1 LKRAYKIVLIILIA
15 LLLLV
20 IFRQFQFVILEKTAK
35 LLGTYN
41 VQNMEMEIT
50 YNPEKARADFAV
62 EIKISPAS
70 QNPRSFLVFAFSPHL
85 EIKGMQINGREI
97 SSREMWVLQFIGVPQ
112 ELRNEE
118 FTLALQYEGPH
129 EGIFERS
136 PGYSRVEG
144 AYFDILSLW
153 QPVVLGPYLENFRDV
168 NQVVRLNSPQP
179 MLGVTG
185 GKLLEVREADGFNQS
200 IWQSG
205 MLSSIIF
212 YPYQEFS
219 YVGNSRF
226 MTLFL
231 PPELKHLNENLA
243 QLADDIFSQFNNKLG
258 PAGPENFTL
267 AIVDS
272 QQRGTFYPD
281 GLVLL
286 NRASLEKYSENRE
299 NRDFHTLLA
308 HEIGHYWFHFETI
321 SLANLW
327 GGQWY
332 MEGFTEYLAI
342 WSTGQRFGELDYNN
356 RIRNAAGRLQRAPAA
371 KPLLQYSYLEYS
383 PVPYYKSVLMLD
395 GIKRTYGEETL
406 FEFIREIRSST
417 ETDLV
422 KAMEIS
428 AQKIFQENYSYFFRH
443 WLQGS
448 TPVELFI
455 EQLIEGSEDQLY
467 LVVTSNQELRYLV
480 DIIIEYPWG
489 TRVINPRIARGT
501 NEIILPVE
509 ENYLSIRLDPHGRLY
524 RFEDTPTLKFER

>member
-1 LKRAYKIVLIILIA
+1 MKRAYKVVFIILCV

-20 IFRQFQFVILEKTAK
+20 IFRQFQFVLLEKTAE
-35 LLGTYN
+35 LLGTYSL
-41 VQNMEMEIT
+41 QNMEMEIT

-62 EIKISPAS
+62 EMEIIPAS

-97 SSREMWVLQFIGVPQ
+97 GSREIWALKFIGVPRD
-112 ELRNEE
+112 LRNEE

-129 EGIFERS
+129 EGIFGRS
-136 PGYSRVEG
+136 PGYSSEEG

-185 GKLLEVREADGFNQS
+185 GDLIEVRKEDGFNQT

-205 MLSSIIF
+205 MLSSIVFHPFEEFF
-212 YPYQEFS
+212 YLGS
-219 YVGNSRF
+219 SRF
-226 MTLFL
+226 MNLFL
-231 PPELKHLNENLA
+231 PPELNQLTEDLA
-243 QLADDIFSQFNNKLG
+243 ELADDIFSQYNNKLG

-272 QQRGTFYPD
+272 KQKGTFYPD

-286 NRASLEKYSENRE
+286 NRASLEKYAEDQE

-342 WSTGQRFGELDYNN
+342 WSTGQRFGELDYDN
-356 RIRNAAGRLQRAPAA
+356 RIRNAAGRLQRAPAT
-371 KPLLQYSYLEYS
+371 KPLIQYSYLEYS

-406 FEFIREIRSST
+406 FNFIREIRSSP

-428 AQKIFQENYSYFFRH
+428 AHKNFQENYSYFFRH

-455 EQLIEGSEDQLY
+455 EQVIEGSQDQLY
-467 LVVTSNQELRYLV
+467 LVVTSNQELRHLV

-489 TRVINPRIARGT
+489 ARVINPRIARGA

-509 ENYLSIRLDPHGRLY
+509 ENYLSIRLDPHGRLFRLEEAQTL
-524 RFEDTPTLKFER
+524 RFER